1 MLNEVTSFYH
11 NLKKK
16 DNKQLDLQMAITN
29 ATTTN
34 VFH

>member
-11 NLKKK
+11 NLKKG
-16 DNKQLDLQMAITN
+16 NKQLDLQMAITN